1 MVYLCRRFKVSRSG
15 FYAWLARD
23 GSRRGRN
30 DEELAT
36 RIERIHGES
45 GGRYGSPRVHE
56 LLRREGIRCSNK
68 RVARLMR
75 ERGLRGRVSR
85 VYRRSPALHKFFAK
99 TGNLRLEEP
108 LPTRADQ
115 IWVGDLT
122 YLRLGKRWRY
132 LATVMDLFS
141 RRIVGWTLSRNRT
154 IEVTLRAL
162 KRAIAVRNPRPGL
175 LFHSDRGIEYSAY
188 GFQDFLKARGIV
200 PSMNRPRHCQDNAH
214 MESFFH
220 SLKAE
225 LTHQRIYASD
235 AELNASIASYID
247 RFYNQKR
254 IHSSLGYHSPVEFE
268 RLANASRSAHQNG

>member
-1 MVYLCRRFKVSRSG
+1 VAFLCRRYAVSRSG

-23 GSRRGRN
+23 GSRRLRS
-30 DEELAT
+30 DAELGAT
-36 RIERIHGES
+36 IARIHRDSRGT
-45 GGRYGSPRVHE
+45 YGSPRVHQE
-56 LLRREGIRCSNK
+56 LRRLGIRCSNK

-75 ERGLRGRVSR
+75 EQGLRARVSR
-85 VYRRSPALHKFFAK
+85 LYRYSGGVHRFFQK
-99 TGNLRLEEP
+99 TGNLRLDEP
-108 LPTRADQ
+108 LPTRTDQ

-122 YLRLGKRWRY
+122 YLRLGKHWRY

-141 RRIVGWTLSRNRT
+141 RRILGWTLART
-154 IEVTLRAL
+154 RTAEVTLRAL
-162 KRAIAVRNPRPGL
+162 KRAIALRDPKPGL

-188 GFQDFLKARGIV
+188 GYQDYLKANGIV
-200 PSMNRPRHCQDNAH
+200 PSMNRPRNCQDNAH

-225 LTHQRIYASD
+225 LTHRRSFTSD
-235 AELNASIASYID
+235 AELNAAVAGYID

-268 RLANASRSAHQNG
+268 RLANA